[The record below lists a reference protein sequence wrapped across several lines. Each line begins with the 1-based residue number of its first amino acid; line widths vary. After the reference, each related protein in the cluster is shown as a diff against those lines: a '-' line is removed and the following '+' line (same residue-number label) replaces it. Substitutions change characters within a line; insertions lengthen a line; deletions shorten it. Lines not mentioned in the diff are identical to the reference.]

1 MVENPL
7 MERADVLGLFLQFL
21 MLSAMAFGGT
31 NAVLPDMH
39 RYVVDVHHWLSDKQ
53 FADAY
58 TLSQATPGPRV
69 MYVTLIGWQVAGLVG
84 AVATTA
90 AVVIASV
97 GITLLVVRLSARNPD
112 APLRRAMRVGLAPI
126 AIGLTLSSGWIL
138 VRSVGHDWRG
148 NLLILIS
155 LVLMLRTRLNPLW
168 LLAAGALAGVGGL
181 V

>member
-1 MVENPL
+1 MD
-7 MERADVLGLFLQFL
+7 RDDILGLFLQFL

-31 NAVLPDMH
+31 NSVLPDMH
-39 RYVVDVHHWLSDKQ
+39 RYVVDVHHWLTDKQ

-58 TLSQATPGPRV
+58 TLSQATPGPKV
-69 MYVTLIGWQVAGLVG
+69 LYVTLIGWQVAGMIG
-84 AVATTA
+84 AVTTTL

-97 GITLLVVRLSARNPD
+97 GITLAVVRISARNPD
-112 APLRRAMRVGLAPI
+112 APLRRALRAGLAPI

-138 VRSVGHDWRG
+138 VRSVGHDWRA

-155 LVLMLRTRLNPLW
+155 VVLMLRTRWNPLW
-168 LLAAGALAGVGGL
+168 LLAAGALAGVAGL